1 MYDELYNAWKH
12 EISEP
17 TLGALPRDFYE
28 RITSYLRKIKEENRL
43 IDQKNLKATLLE
55 HEAANVRRMLGE
67 LLWAR
72 YKKLVKLTTK
82 NQKLSTELLAFEEA
96 QIFESFVPFT
106 EAYQKFSKGLLQGQ
120 ATAESSQQDAHKRI
134 TLRFSKNIPQIM
146 GSDMKAYGPFIVED
160 IASLPIQ
167 NAKVFVK
174 QGLAVIVDVT

>member
-12 EISEP
+12 EVSEP
-17 TLGALPRDFYE
+17 ALGVLPRDFYE
-28 RITSYLRKIKEENRL
+28 RITGYLRKIKEENRL

-55 HEAANVRRMLGE
+55 HEVANVRRMIGE

-72 YKKLVKLTTK
+72 YKKLVKLTTQT
-82 NQKLSTELLAFEEA
+82 QKLPIEALAFEEA
-96 QIFESFVPFT
+96 QIFESFLPFT

-120 ATAESSQQDAHKRI
+120 VGESSQQEMHKRI
-134 TLRFSKNIPQIM
+134 MLRFSKNIPQIM
-146 GSDMKAYGPFIVED
+146 GSDMKTYGPFIVED

-174 QGLAVIVDVT
+174 QGLAIIVDVA

>member
-1 MYDELYNAWKH
+1 MYDELYQAWKH
-12 EISEP
+12 EVTEP
-17 TLGALPRDFYE
+17 ALGALPRDFYE

-43 IDQKNLKATLLE
+43 IDQKNLKSTLLE
-55 HEAANVRRMLGE
+55 HETVNVQRMLRD

-72 YKKLVKLTTK
+72 YKKLVKFTTH

-96 QIFESFVPFT
+96 QIFESFLPFT

-120 ATAESSQQDAHKRI
+120 ASVESTQEVRKRI

-146 GSDMKAYGPFIVED
+146 GADMKAYGPFIVED

>member
-12 EISEP
+12 EVSEL

-72 YKKLVKLTTK
+72 YKKLVKLTTQT
-82 NQKLSTELLAFEEA
+82 QKLPVEALAFEEA
-96 QIFESFVPFT
+96 QIFESFLPFT

-120 ATAESSQQDAHKRI
+120 APSESTQEVRKRI

-146 GSDMKAYGPFIVED
+146 GADMKPYGPFIVED

-174 QGLAVIVDVT
+174 QGLAVIVDVA

>member
-1 MYDELYNAWKH
+1 MYDELFNAWKH
-12 EISEP
+12 EVSEP
-17 TLGALPRDFYE
+17 TLGVLPRDFYE
-28 RITSYLRKIKEENRL
+28 RITGYLRKIKEENRL

-55 HEAANVRRMLGE
+55 HETANVHRMLGE

-72 YKKLVKLTTK
+72 YKKLVKLTTQ
-82 NQKLSTELLAFEEA
+82 NQKLPTEAIAFEEA
-96 QIFESFVPFT
+96 QIFESFLPFT

-120 ATAESSQQDAHKRI
+120 ATAESNQEVRKRI

-146 GSDMKAYGPFIVED
+146 GADMKPYGPFIVED

-174 QGLAVIVDVT
+174 QGLAVIVDVA